1 MLNTIGTHIF
11 TWFYGKL
18 VGKDIY
24 HYKYYISKNKNHIRK
39 WVLYFKNVDPSA
51 IPTEWQSWLTND
63 KIEIPITTKK
73 FKWEKERLNNKTGTK
88 EAYFPSGS
96 MDKHNKHEK
105 VTKKSYVAWNPPN

>member
-24 HYKYYISKNKNHIRK
+24 HNKYYISKNKNHIRK

-63 KIEIPITTKK
+63 EIEIPITTKK

-88 EAYFPSGS
+88 EAYYPSS
-96 MDKHNKHEK
+96 HPLSKN
-105 VTKKSYVAWNPPN
+105 YNPDEIKADYESWSP